1 MKTRILCIC
10 GPTAAGKSASV
21 LALAKSTP
29 IEIISMDSAT
39 IYKTMDIGTA
49 KAGAEEQAQVPHH
62 LLDIRD
68 PLESYSAADFVA
80 DTLAL
85 IPAIQSRGNLPVIEG
100 GTMMYY
106 KALREGLHDL
116 PKADA
121 ALRAEIEA
129 EAAAI
134 GWPAM
139 HQKLSA
145 LDPETAARLA
155 PNDSQR
161 ISRALEVMQLSGE
174 PMSSLIAKQ
183 KTPLH
188 DYDFITLS
196 LEPIERSLLHQQI
209 EKRFM
214 QMLTMGFLDEVKNL
228 YQRKDLHPEL
238 PSIRCVGYRQL
249 WDYLDGNCSYDEAVE
264 RGIAATRQLA
274 KRQITWLRSQPER
287 IQIDCFSDNV
297 PGQVLDTVR
306 QLALID

>member
-1 MKTRILCIC
+1 MKKKILCIS

-21 LALAKSTP
+21 LALAKTTP

-39 IYKTMDIGTA
+39 IYKGMDIGTA
-49 KAGAEEQAQVPHH
+49 KASAEEQALVPHH

-68 PLESYSAADFVA
+68 PAESYSAADFV
-80 DTLAL
+80 DDAL
-85 IPAIQSRGNLPVIEG
+85 RLISEIETRGRRPVIEG

-121 ALRAEIEA
+121 ELRAKIEA
-129 EAAAI
+129 EATES

-139 HQKLSA
+139 HQKLA
-145 LDPETAARLA
+145 TLDPITAERLA

-161 ISRALEVMQLSGE
+161 ISRALEIIELSGKA
-174 PMSSLIAKQ
+174 MSTLLSEQ
-183 KTPLH
+183 KERQH
-188 DYDFITLS
+188 DYDFVTVS
-196 LEPIERSLLHQQI
+196 LEPIDRSLLHQQI
-209 EKRFM
+209 AKRFY
-214 QMLTMGFLDEVKNL
+214 QMMEMGFLDEVEAL
-228 YQRKDLHPEL
+228 YQRKDLHPDL

-249 WDYLDGNCSYDEAVE
+249 WDYLNNNCSYDEAVE

-287 IQIDCFSDNV
+287 IQIDCFSDDV
-297 PGQVLDTVR
+297 PKQVLA
-306 QLALID
+306 LAREHGFIN

>member
-145 LDPETAARLA
+145 LDPETAARVA

-196 LEPIERSLLHQQI
+196 LEPVERSLLHQQI

-228 YQRKDLHPEL
+228 YQRKDLHPDL

-287 IQIDCFSDNV
+287 IQIDCFSENV

>member
-1 MKTRILCIC
+1 MKKKILCIS

-21 LALAKSTP
+21 LALSKAIP

-39 IYKTMDIGTA
+39 IYKSMDIGTA
-49 KAGAEEQAQVPHH
+49 KASVEEQTLVPHH

-68 PLESYSAADFVA
+68 PVESYSAADFVD
-80 DTLAL
+80 DTLRL
-85 IPAIQSRGNLPVIEG
+85 ISDIEARGHRPVIEG

-121 ALRAEIEA
+121 ALRERIEVKAAEL
-129 EAAAI
+129 

-139 HQKLSA
+139 HQQLA
-145 LDPETAARLA
+145 DLDPITAERLA

-161 ISRALEVMQLSGE
+161 ISRALEIIELSGK
-174 PMSSLIAKQ
+174 PMSELLSEQ
-183 KTPLH
+183 KKTQH
-188 DYDFITLS
+188 DYDFVTVS
-196 LEPIERSLLHQQI
+196 LEPIDRSLLHQQI
-209 EKRFM
+209 AKRFD
-214 QMLTMGFLDEVKNL
+214 QMMTMGFLDEVKAL
-228 YQRKDLHPEL
+228 YKRRDLTPEL

-249 WDYLDGNCSYDEAVE
+249 WDYLDGNCSYAEAVE

-287 IQIDCFSDNV
+287 IQIDCFSKDV
-297 PGQVLDTVR
+297 PGQVLT
-306 QLALID
+306 LARELRFVD